1 MPNPLKM
8 CIFDEN
14 FTQMIPVEVR
24 MSKHYKVSALIIY
37 VLAVIAI
44 TAMLPK
50 QRQFKYELQK
60 GKAWQYEDLYAPFDF
75 VVLKTNAEIKEER
88 DNIYKNAKPYF
99 SVISS
104 VYPEQKIRFG
114 QEFDRRFA
122 SAMDIVHGRFPEQQ
136 VNADTIKSKL
146 RQFALLNL
154 EFIYSKG
161 ITNYTEVLEKDNG
174 QGMVVLVENKMSRTV
189 PSAEVFTV
197 HSAQQYVADQVAIK
211 FNNNQVLLTAFDYL
225 NIYDFIK
232 PNIEYDK
239 TLTNKA
245 RQTLEEQLSE
255 SRGMV
260 QAGQLIIAHN
270 ELMNDQNLRILRSLR
285 REYQSTGMT
294 TSPISWTLFGQTL
307 LVAILMALL
316 FVFLTLNY
324 PRVVSHVRHLFF
336 VVGLVV
342 VMIGMMCVSMRQQIG
357 HAYLLPFA
365 ILPLILRTFYDGHL
379 AIIAHM
385 VTVIL
390 CGLLISSGY
399 EFIMLQTVAGMV
411 AIFCLSKIA
420 KRRQLF
426 LAVLMVTGSYIITYT
441 AISLLQEGQFSHIG
455 LRPYMW
461 FIINGLFLFVTYPLI
476 FLFERI
482 FGLVSDITL
491 LELADT
497 NHPLLRELAEKAPGT
512 FQHVMQVANLAED
525 AIRNINGNPLMAR
538 VGALYH
544 DVGKTSAPQFFVENQ
559 VGTNPHNSLSNEES
573 AAIIIG
579 HVKKGE
585 ELAKAYKLPPR
596 IIDFITT
603 HHGTDVVR
611 YFYNNEVNQHG
622 ADNVDASKYTYP
634 GPSPFS
640 KETAVVMLAD
650 SIEAASRTIKDYS
663 QDVISSVVEDVVN
676 DKIEHGQ
683 MNYADITFR
692 DIETIKA
699 IFKQKLQNIYHTRI
713 EYPKAKK

>member
-1 MPNPLKM
+1 
-8 CIFDEN
+8 
-14 FTQMIPVEVR
+14 
-24 MSKHYKVSALIIY
+24 MSQTIADMKTHNISALIIY

-60 GKAWQYEDLYAPFDF
+60 GKAWQYEDLYAPLDF

-88 DNIYKNAKPYF
+88 DNIYKHAKPYF
-99 SVISS
+99 SVTSS
-104 VYPEQKIRFG
+104 VYPEQKIRFE
-114 QEFDRRFA
+114 QEFERRFA
-122 SAMDIVHGRFPEQQ
+122 SAMDIVRNKFPEQQ
-136 VNADTIKSKL
+136 VNTDTVKSEL
-146 RQFALLNL
+146 QRFALSSL
-154 EFIYSKG
+154 EFVYSKG
-161 ITNYTEVLEKDNG
+161 ITNYTDVLEKDNG
-174 QGMVVLVENKMSRTV
+174 QGTVVLVENKMSRTV
-189 PSAEVFTV
+189 PSTEVFTV
-197 HSAQQYVADQVAIK
+197 HSAQQYVADQVTIK
-211 FNNNQVLLTAFDYL
+211 FSNNQILLTAFDNL

-239 TLTNKA
+239 TLTTKA
-245 RQTLEEQLSE
+245 RLALEDQLSE

-285 REYQSTGMT
+285 REFQSTGVT
-294 TSPISWTLFGQTL
+294 SSPISWTLFGQTM

-316 FVFLTLNY
+316 FVFVMLNY
-324 PRVVSHVRHLFF
+324 PRIFSHFRLLFF

-342 VMIGMMCVSMRQQIG
+342 VMIGMMCVSIRFQIG

-379 AIIAHM
+379 AIIAHT

-426 LAVLMVTGSYIITYT
+426 TAVLMVTASYIITYT

-512 FQHVMQVANLAED
+512 FQHVLQVANLAED
-525 AIRNINGNPLMAR
+525 AIRNIGGNPLMAR

-559 VGTNPHNSLSNEES
+559 VGTNPHDALSNEES

-579 HVKKGE
+579 HVKNGE
-585 ELAKAYKLPPR
+585 ELARAYKLPPR

-603 HHGTDVVR
+603 HHGTDMVR

-663 QDVISSVVEDVVN
+663 QDVIGALVEDIVD

-683 MNYADITFR
+683 MNHADLTFR
-692 DIETIKA
+692 DIETIKT

-713 EYPKAKK
+713 EYPKL

>member
-1 MPNPLKM
+1 
-8 CIFDEN
+8 
-14 FTQMIPVEVR
+14 
-24 MSKHYKVSALIIY
+24 MSQNIADMKTHNISALIIY

-88 DNIYKNAKPYF
+88 DNIYKHAKPYF
-99 SVISS
+99 SVTSS
-104 VYPEQKIRFG
+104 VYPEQKIRFE

-122 SAMDIVHGRFPEQQ
+122 SAMDIVRNKFPEQQ
-136 VNADTIKSKL
+136 VNADTVKSEL
-146 RQFALLNL
+146 QRFALSSL
-154 EFIYSKG
+154 EFVYSKG
-161 ITNYTEVLEKDNG
+161 ITNYTDVLEKDNG
-174 QGMVVLVENKMSRTV
+174 QGTVVLVENKMSRTV
-189 PSAEVFTV
+189 PSTEVFTV
-197 HSAQQYVADQVAIK
+197 HSAQQYVADQVTIK
-211 FNNNQVLLTAFDYL
+211 FSNNQILLTAFDNL

-239 TLTNKA
+239 TLTTKA
-245 RQTLEEQLSE
+245 RLALEEQLSE

-285 REYQSTGMT
+285 REFQSTGVT
-294 TSPISWTLFGQTL
+294 SSPISWTLFGQTM

-316 FVFLTLNY
+316 FVFVMLNY
-324 PRVVSHVRHLFF
+324 PRIFSHFRLLFF

-342 VMIGMMCVSMRQQIG
+342 VMIGMMCVSIRFQIG

-426 LAVLMVTGSYIITYT
+426 MAVLMVTTSYIVTYT

-461 FIINGLFLFVTYPLI
+461 FFVNGLLLFVAYPLI
-476 FLFERI
+476 FIFEKV
-482 FGLVSDITL
+482 FGLVSDVTL
-491 LELADT
+491 LELSDT

-525 AIRNINGNPLMAR
+525 AIRNIGGNPLMAR

-559 VGTNPHNSLSNEES
+559 VGTNPHDALSNEES

-579 HVKKGE
+579 HVKNGE
-585 ELAKAYKLPPR
+585 ELARAYKLPPR
-596 IIDFITT
+596 IIDFIAT

-663 QDVISSVVEDVVN
+663 QDVIGALVEDIVD

-683 MNYADITFR
+683 MNHADLTFR
-692 DIETIKA
+692 DIETIKT

-713 EYPKAKK
+713 EYPKL

>member
-1 MPNPLKM
+1 MKNTRN
-8 CIFDEN
+8 IFK
-14 FTQMIPVEVR
+14 
-24 MSKHYKVSALIIY
+24 SKKIGALIIY

-60 GKAWQYEDLYAPFDF
+60 GKAWLYEDLYAPFDF

-99 SVISS
+99 TVISS
-104 VYPEQKIRFG
+104 VYPEQKIRFE
-114 QEFDRRFA
+114 QEFERRFA
-122 SAMDIVHGRFPEQQ
+122 SAMDIVRNKYPEQQ
-136 VNADTIKSKL
+136 VNADTVKSKL
-146 RQFALLNL
+146 RQFALSSL
-154 EFIYSKG
+154 EFVYSKG
-161 ITNYTEVLEKDNG
+161 ITNYTEVLGKENG
-174 QGMVVLVENKMSRTV
+174 QGTVVLVENKISRTV
-189 PSAEVFTV
+189 PSAEIFTV
-197 HSAQQYVADQVAIK
+197 HSAQQYVTEQVAIR
-211 FNNNQVLLTAFDYL
+211 FGSNQTLLTAFDYL
-225 NIYDFIK
+225 NIYDFIR

-239 TLTNKA
+239 TLTTKA

-260 QAGQLIIAHN
+260 QAGTLIIAHN
-270 ELMNDQNLRILRSLR
+270 ELMNDQNLRVLRSLR
-285 REYQSTGMT
+285 REYQSTGVT
-294 TSPISWTLFGQTL
+294 TSPISWTLFGQTM
-307 LVAILMALL
+307 LVVILMALL
-316 FVFLTLNY
+316 FAFVMLNY
-324 PRVVSHVRHLFF
+324 PRIYSHFRHLIF

-342 VMIGMMCVSMRQQIG
+342 VMIGMMCASIRLQVG
-357 HAYLLPFA
+357 HAYLLPFVM
-365 ILPLILRTFYDGHL
+365 LPIILRTFYDGHL

-385 VTVIL
+385 LTVIL
-390 CGLLISSGY
+390 CGLLISSGF

-411 AIFCLSKIA
+411 AIFCLSRIA

-426 LAVLMVTGSYIITYT
+426 TAVLLVTASYIVTYT
-441 AISLLQEGQFSHIG
+441 AISLLQEGQFSTIG

-482 FGLVSDITL
+482 FGLVSDVTL

-512 FQHVMQVANLAED
+512 FQHVLQVANLAED
-525 AIRNINGNPLMAR
+525 AIRNIGGNPLMAR

-559 VGTNPHNSLSNEES
+559 VGTNPHDALSNEES

-579 HVKKGE
+579 HVKNGE
-585 ELAKAYKLPPR
+585 ELARTYKLPPR

-603 HHGTDVVR
+603 HHGTDMVR

-622 ADNVDASKYTYP
+622 ADNVDVSKYTYP

-663 QDVISSVVEDVVN
+663 QDVIGALVEDIVD

-683 MNYADITFR
+683 MNHADLTFR
-692 DIETIKA
+692 DIETIKT

-713 EYPKAKK
+713 EYPKL

>member
-1 MPNPLKM
+1 
-8 CIFDEN
+8 
-14 FTQMIPVEVR
+14 MIPVEVR
-24 MSKHYKVSALIIY
+24 MSKHYKASALIIY
-37 VLAVIAI
+37 VLAVIAV

-88 DNIYKNAKPYF
+88 ENIYKNAKPYF
-99 SVISS
+99 TVISS
-104 VYPEQKIRFG
+104 VYPEQKIRFE
-114 QEFDRRFA
+114 QEFERRFA
-122 SAMDIVHGRFPEQQ
+122 SAMDILHSKFPDQQ
-136 VNADTIKSKL
+136 VNADTIKARL
-146 RQFALLNL
+146 HQFALAEL
-154 EFIYSKG
+154 EFVYSKG
-161 ITNYTEVLEKDNG
+161 ITNYTEVLEKENG
-174 QGMVVLVENKMSRTV
+174 QETVVLVENKMSRTV
-189 PSAEVFTV
+189 PAAEVFTV
-197 HSAQQYVADQVAIK
+197 HSVQQYVTEQVAIR
-211 FNNNQVLLTAFDYL
+211 FGSNQILLTAFDYL
-225 NIYDFIK
+225 NIYDFIR

-239 TLTNKA
+239 TLTTKA
-245 RQTLEEQLSE
+245 RQALEEQLSE

-260 QAGQLIIAHN
+260 QAGTLIIAHN
-270 ELMNDQNLRILRSLR
+270 ELMNDQNLRVLRSLR
-285 REYQSTGMT
+285 REFQSTGVT
-294 TSPISWTLFGQTL
+294 TSPISWTLFAQTM
-307 LVAILMALL
+307 LVAILLAVL
-316 FVFLTLNY
+316 FIFLMLNY
-324 PRVVSHVRHLFF
+324 PRIYSHFRHLIF

-342 VMIGMMCVSMRQQIG
+342 VMIGMMCVSIRLQVG

-365 ILPLILRTFYDGHL
+365 MLPLILRTFYDGHL

-385 VTVIL
+385 LTVIL
-390 CGLLISSGY
+390 CGLFISSSF
-399 EFIMLQTVAGMV
+399 EFIMLQTIAGMV
-411 AIFCLSKIA
+411 AIFCLSRIA

-426 LAVLMVTGSYIITYT
+426 MAVVLVTASYIITYT
-441 AISLLQEGQFSHIG
+441 AISLLQEGQFSNIG

-482 FGLVSDITL
+482 FGFVSDVTL

-525 AIRNINGNPLMAR
+525 AIRNIGGNPLMAR

-544 DVGKTSAPQFFVENQ
+544 DVGKVNAPQFFIENQ
-559 VGTNPHNSLSNEES
+559 VGTNPHSALTNEES

-579 HVKKGE
+579 HVKNGE
-585 ELAKAYKLPPR
+585 TLAKSYKLPPR

-611 YFYNNEVNQHG
+611 YFYNNDVNANG
-622 ADNVDASKYTYP
+622 ADNVDVAKYTYP

-650 SIEAASRTIKDYS
+650 SVEAASRSLKDYS
-663 QDVISSVVEDVVN
+663 PAVVGQLVDEVVG

-683 MNYADITFR
+683 LNHADLTFR

-699 IFKQKLQNIYHTRI
+699 FFKQKLQNIYHTRI
-713 EYPKAKK
+713 EYPKAK

>member
-1 MPNPLKM
+1 
-8 CIFDEN
+8 
-14 FTQMIPVEVR
+14 
-24 MSKHYKVSALIIY
+24 MSQTIADMKTHNISALIIY

-88 DNIYKNAKPYF
+88 DNIYKHAKPYF
-99 SVISS
+99 SVTSS
-104 VYPEQKIRFG
+104 VYPEQKIRFE
-114 QEFDRRFA
+114 QEFERRFA
-122 SAMDIVHGRFPEQQ
+122 SAMDIVRNKFPEQQ
-136 VNADTIKSKL
+136 VNTDTVKSEL
-146 RQFALLNL
+146 QRFALSSL
-154 EFIYSKG
+154 EFVYSKG
-161 ITNYTEVLEKDNG
+161 ITNYTDVLEKDNG
-174 QGMVVLVENKMSRTV
+174 QGTVVLVENKMSRTV
-189 PSAEVFTV
+189 PSTEVFTV
-197 HSAQQYVADQVAIK
+197 HSAQQYVADQVTIK
-211 FNNNQVLLTAFDYL
+211 FSNNQILLTAFDNL

-239 TLTNKA
+239 TLTTKA
-245 RQTLEEQLSE
+245 RLALEDQLSE

-285 REYQSTGMT
+285 REFQSTGVT
-294 TSPISWTLFGQTL
+294 SSPISWTLFGQTM

-316 FVFLTLNY
+316 FVFVMLNY
-324 PRVVSHVRHLFF
+324 PRIFSHFRLLFF

-342 VMIGMMCVSMRQQIG
+342 VMIGMMCVSIRFQIG

-426 LAVLMVTGSYIITYT
+426 MAVLMVTTSYIATYT

-461 FIINGLFLFVTYPLI
+461 FFVNGLLLFVAYPLI
-476 FLFERI
+476 FIFEKV
-482 FGLVSDITL
+482 FGLVSDVTL
-491 LELADT
+491 LELSDT

-525 AIRNINGNPLMAR
+525 AIRNIGGNPLMAR

-559 VGTNPHNSLSNEES
+559 VGTNPHDALSNEES

-579 HVKKGE
+579 HVKNGE
-585 ELAKAYKLPPR
+585 ELARAYKLPPR
-596 IIDFITT
+596 IIDFIAT

-663 QDVISSVVEDVVN
+663 QDVIGALVEDIVN

-683 MNYADITFR
+683 MNHADLTFR
-692 DIETIKA
+692 DIETIKT

-713 EYPKAKK
+713 EYPKL

>member
-1 MPNPLKM
+1 MKIQSINRNK
-8 CIFDEN
+8 IG
-14 FTQMIPVEVR
+14 
-24 MSKHYKVSALIIY
+24 ALIIFI
-37 VLAVIAI
+37 LAVIAI
-44 TAMLPK
+44 TSMLPK

-60 GKAWQYEDLYAPFDF
+60 GKAWLYEDLYAPFDF

-88 DNIYKNAKPYF
+88 ENIYKNAKPYF

-104 VYPEQKIRFG
+104 VYPEQRIKFQ
-114 QEFDRRFA
+114 QEFERRF
-122 SAMDIVHGRFPEQQ
+122 STAMDIVRNKYPEQQ
-136 VNADTIKSKL
+136 VNADTVKSKL
-146 RQFALLNL
+146 RQFALSSL

-161 ITNYTEVLEKDNG
+161 ITIYTEVLEKENG
-174 QGMVVLVENKMSRTV
+174 QGTVVLVENKMSRTV
-189 PSAEVFTV
+189 PSTEVFTV
-197 HSAQQYVADQVAIK
+197 HSAQQYVADQVAIR
-211 FNNNQVLLTAFDYL
+211 FSSNQILLTAFDYL

-239 TLTNKA
+239 TLTTKA
-245 RQTLEEQLSE
+245 RLALEDQLSE

-285 REYQSTGMT
+285 REFQSTGVT
-294 TSPISWTLFGQTL
+294 SSPISWTLFGQTM

-316 FVFLTLNY
+316 FVFVMLNY
-324 PRVVSHVRHLFF
+324 PRIFSHFRLLFF

-342 VMIGMMCVSMRQQIG
+342 VMIGMMCVSIRFQIG

-379 AIIAHM
+379 AIIAHT

-426 LAVLMVTGSYIITYT
+426 TAVLMVTASYIITYT

-512 FQHVMQVANLAED
+512 FQHVLQVANLAED
-525 AIRNINGNPLMAR
+525 AIRNIGGNPLMAR

-559 VGTNPHNSLSNEES
+559 VGTNPHDALSNEES

-579 HVKKGE
+579 HVKNGE
-585 ELAKAYKLPPR
+585 ELARAYKLPPR

-603 HHGTDVVR
+603 HHGTDMVR

-663 QDVISSVVEDVVN
+663 QDVIGALVEDIVD

-683 MNYADITFR
+683 MNHADLTFR
-692 DIETIKA
+692 DIETIKT

-713 EYPKAKK
+713 EYPKL

>member
-1 MPNPLKM
+1 
-8 CIFDEN
+8 
-14 FTQMIPVEVR
+14 
-24 MSKHYKVSALIIY
+24 MSQTIADMKTHNISALIIY

-88 DNIYKNAKPYF
+88 DNIYKHAKPYF
-99 SVISS
+99 SVTSS
-104 VYPEQKIRFG
+104 VYPEQKIRFE
-114 QEFDRRFA
+114 QECERRFA
-122 SAMDIVHGRFPEQQ
+122 SAMDIVRNKFPEQQ
-136 VNADTIKSKL
+136 VNTDTVKSEL
-146 RQFALLNL
+146 QRFALSSL
-154 EFIYSKG
+154 EFVYSKG
-161 ITNYTEVLEKDNG
+161 ITNYTDVLEKDNG
-174 QGMVVLVENKMSRTV
+174 QGTVVLVENKMSRTV
-189 PSAEVFTV
+189 PSTEVFTV
-197 HSAQQYVADQVAIK
+197 HSAQQYVADQVTIK
-211 FNNNQVLLTAFDYL
+211 FSNNQILLTAFDNL

-239 TLTNKA
+239 TLTTKA
-245 RQTLEEQLSE
+245 RLALEDQLSE

-285 REYQSTGMT
+285 REFQSTGVT
-294 TSPISWTLFGQTL
+294 SSPISWTLFGQTM

-316 FVFLTLNY
+316 FVFVMLNY
-324 PRVVSHVRHLFF
+324 PRIFSHFRLLFF

-342 VMIGMMCVSMRQQIG
+342 VMIGMMCVSIRFQIG

-426 LAVLMVTGSYIITYT
+426 MAVLMVTTSYIATYT

-461 FIINGLFLFVTYPLI
+461 FFVNGLLLFVAYPLI
-476 FLFERI
+476 FIFEKV
-482 FGLVSDITL
+482 FGLVSDVTL
-491 LELADT
+491 LELSDT

-525 AIRNINGNPLMAR
+525 AIRNIGGNPLMAR

-559 VGTNPHNSLSNEES
+559 VGTNPHDALSNEES

-579 HVKKGE
+579 HVKNGE
-585 ELAKAYKLPPR
+585 ELARAYKLPPR
-596 IIDFITT
+596 IIDFIAT

-663 QDVISSVVEDVVN
+663 QDVIGALVEDIVN

-683 MNYADITFR
+683 MNHADLTFR
-692 DIETIKA
+692 DIETIKT

-713 EYPKAKK
+713 EYPKL

>member
-1 MPNPLKM
+1 
-8 CIFDEN
+8 
-14 FTQMIPVEVR
+14 
-24 MSKHYKVSALIIY
+24 MSQTIADMKTHNISALIIY

-88 DNIYKNAKPYF
+88 DNIYKHAKPYF
-99 SVISS
+99 SVTSS
-104 VYPEQKIRFG
+104 VYPEQKIRFE
-114 QEFDRRFA
+114 QEFERRFA
-122 SAMDIVHGRFPEQQ
+122 SAMDILHSKFPDQQ
-136 VNADTIKSKL
+136 VNADTIKARLHK
-146 RQFALLNL
+146 FALAEL
-154 EFIYSKG
+154 EFVYSKG

-174 QGMVVLVENKMSRTV
+174 QGTVVLVENKMSRTV
-189 PSAEVFTV
+189 PSTEVFTV
-197 HSAQQYVADQVAIK
+197 HSAQQYVADQVTIK
-211 FNNNQVLLTAFDYL
+211 FSNNQILLTAFDNL

-239 TLTNKA
+239 TLTTKA
-245 RQTLEEQLSE
+245 RLALEEQLSE

-285 REYQSTGMT
+285 REFQSTGVT
-294 TSPISWTLFGQTL
+294 SSPISWTLFGQTM

-316 FVFLTLNY
+316 FVFVMLNY
-324 PRVVSHVRHLFF
+324 PRIFSHFRLLFF

-342 VMIGMMCVSMRQQIG
+342 VMIGMMCVSIRFQIG

-426 LAVLMVTGSYIITYT
+426 MAVLMVTTSYIVTYT

-461 FIINGLFLFVTYPLI
+461 FFVNGLLLFVAYPLI
-476 FLFERI
+476 FIFEKV
-482 FGLVSDITL
+482 FGLVSDVTL
-491 LELADT
+491 LELSDT

-525 AIRNINGNPLMAR
+525 AIRNIGGNPLMAR

-559 VGTNPHNSLSNEES
+559 VGTNPHDALSNEES

-579 HVKKGE
+579 HVKNGE
-585 ELAKAYKLPPR
+585 ELARTYKLPPR
-596 IIDFITT
+596 IIDFIAT

-663 QDVISSVVEDVVN
+663 QDVIGALVEDIVN

-683 MNYADITFR
+683 MNHADLTFR
-692 DIETIKA
+692 DIETIKT

-713 EYPKAKK
+713 EYPKL

>member
-1 MPNPLKM
+1 MRSAHIERLRIYYASNSCWNGCHLL
-8 CIFDEN
+8 
-14 FTQMIPVEVR
+14 PVENCQT
-24 MSKHYKVSALIIY
+24 SAVVFGCIDGNWFVYNNIHSHIAFAGRTVQPYWLETIY
-37 VLAVIAI
+37 VVYYQWL
-44 TAMLPK
+44 
-50 QRQFKYELQK
+50 
-60 GKAWQYEDLYAPFDF
+60 
-75 VVLKTNAEIKEER
+75 VLI
-88 DNIYKNAKPYF
+88 
-99 SVISS
+99 
-104 VYPEQKIRFG
+104 
-114 QEFDRRFA
+114 
-122 SAMDIVHGRFPEQQ
+122 
-136 VNADTIKSKL
+136 
-146 RQFALLNL
+146 
-154 EFIYSKG
+154 
-161 ITNYTEVLEKDNG
+161 
-174 QGMVVLVENKMSRTV
+174 
-189 PSAEVFTV
+189 
-197 HSAQQYVADQVAIK
+197 
-211 FNNNQVLLTAFDYL
+211 
-225 NIYDFIK
+225 
-232 PNIEYDK
+232 
-239 TLTNKA
+239 
-245 RQTLEEQLSE
+245 
-255 SRGMV
+255 
-260 QAGQLIIAHN
+260 
-270 ELMNDQNLRILRSLR
+270 
-285 REYQSTGMT
+285 
-294 TSPISWTLFGQTL
+294 
-307 LVAILMALL
+307 
-316 FVFLTLNY
+316 
-324 PRVVSHVRHLFF
+324 
-336 VVGLVV
+336 
-342 VMIGMMCVSMRQQIG
+342 C
-357 HAYLLPFA
+357 
-365 ILPLILRTFYDGHL
+365 
-379 AIIAHM
+379 
-385 VTVIL
+385 
-390 CGLLISSGY
+390 
-399 EFIMLQTVAGMV
+399 
-411 AIFCLSKIA
+411 
-420 KRRQLF
+420 
-426 LAVLMVTGSYIITYT
+426 YI
-441 AISLLQEGQFSHIG
+441 
-455 LRPYMW
+455 
-461 FIINGLFLFVTYPLI
+461 
-476 FLFERI
+476 FERI

-713 EYPKAKK
+713 EYPKI

>member
-1 MPNPLKM
+1 
-8 CIFDEN
+8 
-14 FTQMIPVEVR
+14 
-24 MSKHYKVSALIIY
+24 MSQTIADMKTHNISALIIY

-88 DNIYKNAKPYF
+88 DNIYKHAKPYF
-99 SVISS
+99 SVTSS
-104 VYPEQKIRFG
+104 VYPEQKIRFE
-114 QEFDRRFA
+114 QEFERRFA
-122 SAMDIVHGRFPEQQ
+122 SAMDIVRNKFPEQQ
-136 VNADTIKSKL
+136 VNTDTVKSEL
-146 RQFALLNL
+146 QRFALSSL
-154 EFIYSKG
+154 EFVYSKG
-161 ITNYTEVLEKDNG
+161 ITNYTDVLEKDNG
-174 QGMVVLVENKMSRTV
+174 QGTVVLVENKMSRTV
-189 PSAEVFTV
+189 PSTEVFTV
-197 HSAQQYVADQVAIK
+197 YSAQQYVADQVTIK
-211 FNNNQVLLTAFDYL
+211 FSNNQILLTAFDNL

-239 TLTNKA
+239 TLTTKA
-245 RQTLEEQLSE
+245 RLALEEQLSE

-285 REYQSTGMT
+285 REFQSTGVT
-294 TSPISWTLFGQTL
+294 SSPISWTLFGQTM

-316 FVFLTLNY
+316 FVFVMLNY
-324 PRVVSHVRHLFF
+324 PRIFSHFRLLFF

-342 VMIGMMCVSMRQQIG
+342 VMIGMMCVSIRFQIG

-379 AIIAHM
+379 AIIAHT

-426 LAVLMVTGSYIITYT
+426 TAVLMVTASYIITYT

-512 FQHVMQVANLAED
+512 FQHVLQVANLAED
-525 AIRNINGNPLMAR
+525 AIRNIGGNPLMAR

-559 VGTNPHNSLSNEES
+559 VGTNPHDALSNEES

-579 HVKKGE
+579 HVKNGE
-585 ELAKAYKLPPR
+585 ELARAYKLPPR

-603 HHGTDVVR
+603 HHGTDMVR

-663 QDVISSVVEDVVN
+663 QDVIGALVEDIVD

-683 MNYADITFR
+683 MNHADLTFR
-692 DIETIKA
+692 DIETIKT

-713 EYPKAKK
+713 EYPKL

>member
-1 MPNPLKM
+1 M

-232 PNIEYDK
+232 PN
-239 TLTNKA
+239 
-245 RQTLEEQLSE
+245 
-255 SRGMV
+255 
-260 QAGQLIIAHN
+260 
-270 ELMNDQNLRILRSLR
+270 
-285 REYQSTGMT
+285 
-294 TSPISWTLFGQTL
+294 
-307 LVAILMALL
+307 
-316 FVFLTLNY
+316 
-324 PRVVSHVRHLFF
+324 
-336 VVGLVV
+336 
-342 VMIGMMCVSMRQQIG
+342 
-357 HAYLLPFA
+357 
-365 ILPLILRTFYDGHL
+365 
-379 AIIAHM
+379 
-385 VTVIL
+385 
-390 CGLLISSGY
+390 
-399 EFIMLQTVAGMV
+399 
-411 AIFCLSKIA
+411 
-420 KRRQLF
+420 
-426 LAVLMVTGSYIITYT
+426 
-441 AISLLQEGQFSHIG
+441 
-455 LRPYMW
+455 
-461 FIINGLFLFVTYPLI
+461 
-476 FLFERI
+476 
-482 FGLVSDITL
+482 
-491 LELADT
+491 
-497 NHPLLRELAEKAPGT
+497 
-512 FQHVMQVANLAED
+512 
-525 AIRNINGNPLMAR
+525 
-538 VGALYH
+538 
-544 DVGKTSAPQFFVENQ
+544 
-559 VGTNPHNSLSNEES
+559 
-573 AAIIIG
+573 
-579 HVKKGE
+579 
-585 ELAKAYKLPPR
+585 
-596 IIDFITT
+596 
-603 HHGTDVVR
+603 
-611 YFYNNEVNQHG
+611 
-622 ADNVDASKYTYP
+622 
-634 GPSPFS
+634 
-640 KETAVVMLAD
+640 
-650 SIEAASRTIKDYS
+650 
-663 QDVISSVVEDVVN
+663 
-676 DKIEHGQ
+676 
-683 MNYADITFR
+683 
-692 DIETIKA
+692 
-699 IFKQKLQNIYHTRI
+699 
-713 EYPKAKK
+713 

>member
-1 MPNPLKM
+1 MPEEVKSVFTRNKIGAVA
-8 CIFDEN
+8 IF
-14 FTQMIPVEVR
+14 
-24 MSKHYKVSALIIY
+24 

-88 DNIYKNAKPYF
+88 ENIYKSAKPYF
-99 SVISS
+99 TVISS

-114 QEFDRRFA
+114 QDFDRRFA
-122 SAMDIVHGRFPEQQ
+122 SAMDMVRNRYPDSQID
-136 VNADTIKSKL
+136 ADTIKA
-146 RQFALLNL
+146 RIHQFALTEL
-154 EFIYSKG
+154 EFVYSKG
-161 ITNYTEVLEKDNG
+161 ITNYTEVLEKENG

-189 PSAEVFTV
+189 PSTEVFTV
-197 HSAQQYVADQVAIK
+197 HSAQQYVAEQVSMK
-211 FNNNQVLLTAFDYL
+211 FSSNPVLLTAIDYL

-239 TLTNKA
+239 TLTTKA

-260 QAGQLIIAHN
+260 QAGTLIIAHN
-270 ELMNDQNLRILRSLR
+270 ELMNDQNLRVLRSLR
-285 REYQSTGMT
+285 REYQSTGI
-294 TSPISWTLFGQTL
+294 SASLISWTLFGQTL
-307 LVAILMALL
+307 LVAILMAVL
-316 FVFLTLNY
+316 FAFLMLNY
-324 PRVVSHVRHLFF
+324 PRIYSHFRHLIF

-342 VMIGMMCVSMRQQIG
+342 VMIGMMCVSIRLQVG

-379 AIIAHM
+379 AIIAHTL
-385 VTVIL
+385 TVIL
-390 CGLLISSGY
+390 CGLLISSGF

-411 AIFCLSKIA
+411 AIFCLSRIA

-426 LAVLMVTGSYIITYT
+426 SAVLLVTASYIITYT
-441 AISLLQEGQFSHIG
+441 AISLLQEGQFSNIG

-482 FGLVSDITL
+482 FGFVSDVTL

-525 AIRNINGNPLMAR
+525 AIRNIGGNPLMAR

-544 DVGKTSAPQFFVENQ
+544 DVGKVSTPQFFIENQ
-559 VGTNPHNSLSNEES
+559 VGANPHNALSNEES

-579 HVKKGE
+579 HVKNGE
-585 ELAKAYKLPPR
+585 TLAKSYKLPPR

-611 YFYNNEVNQHG
+611 YFYNNEVNTNG
-622 ADNVDASKYTYP
+622 VDNVDVAKYTYP

-650 SIEAASRTIKDYS
+650 SVEAASRTLKDYS
-663 QDVISSVVEDVVN
+663 PEVVGPLVDEVVG

-683 MNYADITFR
+683 MNHADLTFS

-713 EYPKAKK
+713 EYPKAK

>member
-1 MPNPLKM
+1 MKTHN
-8 CIFDEN
+8 I
-14 FTQMIPVEVR
+14 
-24 MSKHYKVSALIIY
+24 SALIIY

-88 DNIYKNAKPYF
+88 DNIYKHARPYF
-99 SVISS
+99 SVTSS
-104 VYPEQKIRFG
+104 VYPEQKIRFE

-122 SAMDIVHGRFPEQQ
+122 SAMDIVRNKFPEQQ
-136 VNADTIKSKL
+136 VNADTVKSEL
-146 RQFALLNL
+146 QRFALSSL
-154 EFIYSKG
+154 EFVYSKG
-161 ITNYTEVLEKDNG
+161 ITNYTDVLEKDNG
-174 QGMVVLVENKMSRTV
+174 QGTVVLVENKMSRTV
-189 PSAEVFTV
+189 PSTEVFTV
-197 HSAQQYVADQVAIK
+197 HSAQQYVADQVTIK
-211 FNNNQVLLTAFDYL
+211 FSNNQILLTAFDNL

-239 TLTNKA
+239 TLTTKA
-245 RQTLEEQLSE
+245 RLALEEQLSE

-285 REYQSTGMT
+285 REFQSTGVT
-294 TSPISWTLFGQTL
+294 SSPISWTLFGQTM

-316 FVFLTLNY
+316 FVFVMLNY
-324 PRVVSHVRHLFF
+324 PRIFSHFRLLFF

-342 VMIGMMCVSMRQQIG
+342 VMIGMMCVSIRFQIG

-426 LAVLMVTGSYIITYT
+426 MAVLMVTTSYIATYT

-461 FIINGLFLFVTYPLI
+461 FFVNGLLLFVAYPLI
-476 FLFERI
+476 FIFEKV
-482 FGLVSDITL
+482 FGLVSDVTL
-491 LELADT
+491 LELSDT

-525 AIRNINGNPLMAR
+525 AIRNIGGNPLMAR

-559 VGTNPHNSLSNEES
+559 VGTNPHDALSNEES

-579 HVKKGE
+579 HVKNGE
-585 ELAKAYKLPPR
+585 ELARAYKLPPR
-596 IIDFITT
+596 IIDFIAT

-663 QDVISSVVEDVVN
+663 QDVIGALVEDIVD

-683 MNYADITFR
+683 MNHADLTFR
-692 DIETIKA
+692 DIETIKT

-713 EYPKAKK
+713 EYPKL

>member
-1 MPNPLKM
+1 MKIQSINRNK
-8 CIFDEN
+8 IG
-14 FTQMIPVEVR
+14 
-24 MSKHYKVSALIIY
+24 ALIIFI
-37 VLAVIAI
+37 LAVIAI
-44 TAMLPK
+44 TSMLPK

-60 GKAWQYEDLYAPFDF
+60 GKAWLYEDLYAPFDF

-88 DNIYKNAKPYF
+88 ENIYKNAKPYF

-104 VYPEQKIRFG
+104 VYPEQRIKFQ
-114 QEFDRRFA
+114 QEFERRF
-122 SAMDIVHGRFPEQQ
+122 STAMDIVRNKYPEQQ
-136 VNADTIKSKL
+136 VNADTVKSKL
-146 RQFALLNL
+146 RQFALSSL

-161 ITNYTEVLEKDNG
+161 ITIYTEVLEKENG
-174 QGMVVLVENKMSRTV
+174 QGTVVLVENKMSRTV
-189 PSAEVFTV
+189 PSTEVFTV
-197 HSAQQYVADQVAIK
+197 HSAQQYVADQVAIR
-211 FNNNQVLLTAFDYL
+211 FSSNQILLTAFDYL

-239 TLTNKA
+239 TLTTKA
-245 RQTLEEQLSE
+245 RLELEEQLSE

-270 ELMNDQNLRILRSLR
+270 ELMNDQNLRVLRSLR
-285 REYQSTGMT
+285 REYQSTGVT
-294 TSPISWTLFGQTL
+294 TSPISWTLFGQTM
-307 LVAILMALL
+307 LVVILMALL
-316 FVFLTLNY
+316 FAFVMLNY
-324 PRVVSHVRHLFF
+324 PRIFSHFRHLIF

-342 VMIGMMCVSMRQQIG
+342 VMIGMMCVSIRFQIG

-379 AIIAHM
+379 AIIAHT

-426 LAVLMVTGSYIITYT
+426 TAVLMVTASYIITYT

-512 FQHVMQVANLAED
+512 FQHVLQVANLAED
-525 AIRNINGNPLMAR
+525 AIRNIGGNPLMAR

-559 VGTNPHNSLSNEES
+559 VGTNPHDALSNEES

-579 HVKKGE
+579 HVKNGE
-585 ELAKAYKLPPR
+585 ELARAYKLPPR
-596 IIDFITT
+596 IIDFIAT

-663 QDVISSVVEDVVN
+663 QDVIGALVEDIVD

-683 MNYADITFR
+683 MNHADLTFR
-692 DIETIKA
+692 DIETIKT

-713 EYPKAKK
+713 EYPKL

>member
-1 MPNPLKM
+1 
-8 CIFDEN
+8 
-14 FTQMIPVEVR
+14 
-24 MSKHYKVSALIIY
+24 MSQNIADMKTHNISALIIY

-88 DNIYKNAKPYF
+88 DNIYKHAKPYF
-99 SVISS
+99 SVTSS
-104 VYPEQKIRFG
+104 VYPEQKIRFE

-122 SAMDIVHGRFPEQQ
+122 SAMDIVRNKFPEQQ
-136 VNADTIKSKL
+136 VNADTVKSEL
-146 RQFALLNL
+146 QRFALSSL
-154 EFIYSKG
+154 EFVYSKG
-161 ITNYTEVLEKDNG
+161 ITNYTDVLEKDNG
-174 QGMVVLVENKMSRTV
+174 QGTVVLVENKMSRTV
-189 PSAEVFTV
+189 PSTEVFTV
-197 HSAQQYVADQVAIK
+197 HSAQQYVADQVTIK
-211 FNNNQVLLTAFDYL
+211 FSNNQILLTAFDNL

-239 TLTNKA
+239 TLTTKA
-245 RQTLEEQLSE
+245 RLALEEQLSE

-285 REYQSTGMT
+285 REFQSTGVT
-294 TSPISWTLFGQTL
+294 SSPISWTLFGQTM

-316 FVFLTLNY
+316 FVFVMLNY
-324 PRVVSHVRHLFF
+324 PRIFSHFRLLFF

-342 VMIGMMCVSMRQQIG
+342 VMIGMMCVSIRFQIG

-426 LAVLMVTGSYIITYT
+426 MAVLMVTTSYIATYT

-461 FIINGLFLFVTYPLI
+461 FFVNGLLLFVAYPLI
-476 FLFERI
+476 FIFEKV
-482 FGLVSDITL
+482 FGLVSDVTL
-491 LELADT
+491 LELSDT

-525 AIRNINGNPLMAR
+525 AIRNIGGNPLMAR

-559 VGTNPHNSLSNEES
+559 VGTNPHDALSNEES

-579 HVKKGE
+579 HVKNGE
-585 ELAKAYKLPPR
+585 ELARAYKLPPR
-596 IIDFITT
+596 IIDFIAT

-663 QDVISSVVEDVVN
+663 QDVIGALVEDIVD

-683 MNYADITFR
+683 MNHADLTFR
-692 DIETIKA
+692 DIETIKT

-713 EYPKAKK
+713 EYPKL

>member
-1 MPNPLKM
+1 MPNLLKM

-14 FTQMIPVEVR
+14 FTLMIPVEVR
-24 MSKHYKVSALIIY
+24 MSKHYKASALIIY

-75 VVLKTNAEIKEER
+75 VVLKTNAEIREER

-99 SVISS
+99 SVIPS
-104 VYPEQKIRFG
+104 VYPEQKIKFE

-122 SAMDIVHGRFPEQQ
+122 SAMDIVHSRFPEQQ
-136 VNADTIKSKL
+136 VNADTMKSKL
-146 RQFALLNL
+146 RQFALSNL

-161 ITNYTEVLEKDNG
+161 ITNYTEMLEKDNG
-174 QGMVVLVENKMSRTV
+174 QGSVVLVENKMSRTV
-189 PSAEVFTV
+189 PSSEVFTV
-197 HSAQQYVADQVAIK
+197 HSAQQYVAEQVAIK
-211 FNNNQVLLTAFDYL
+211 FSNNQILLTAFDYM
-225 NIYDFIK
+225 NIYDFIR

-239 TLTNKA
+239 TLTTKA

-260 QAGQLIIAHN
+260 PAGQLIIAHN

-294 TSPISWTLFGQTL
+294 TSPVSWTLFGQTM

-316 FVFLTLNY
+316 FVFFMLNY

-336 VVGLVV
+336 VVGLVI
-342 VMIGMMCVSMRQQIG
+342 VMIGMMCVSIRFQVG

-379 AIIAHM
+379 AIITHTLTM
-385 VTVIL
+385 IL
-390 CGLLISSGY
+390 CGLLISSSY

-411 AIFCLSKIA
+411 GIFCLSKIA

-426 LAVLMVTGSYIITYT
+426 LAVLMVTASYIITYT

-455 LRPYMW
+455 LKPYMW

-482 FGLVSDITL
+482 FGVVSDVTL

-525 AIRNINGNPLMAR
+525 AIRNIGGNPLLAR

-544 DVGKTSAPQFFVENQ
+544 DIGKTAMPQFFIENQ
-559 VGTNPHNSLSNEES
+559 VGASPHNTLNNEAS
-573 AAIIIG
+573 ADIIIG
-579 HVKKGE
+579 HVKNGE
-585 ELAKAYKLPPR
+585 ALAKSYKLPPR

-611 YFYNNEVNQHG
+611 YFYNNEVNLRG
-622 ADNVDASKYTYP
+622 ADNVDAAKYTYP

-650 SIEAASRTIKDYS
+650 SIEAASRALKDYS
-663 QDVISSVVEDVVN
+663 QDVISSLVEEVVD

-683 MNYADITFR
+683 MNDADITFR

-713 EYPKAKK
+713 EYPKAN

>member
-1 MPNPLKM
+1 M
-8 CIFDEN
+8 CIFDKI
-14 FTQMIPVEVR
+14 FTLMIPVEVR

-50 QRQFKYELQK
+50 QRLFKYELQK
-60 GKAWQYEDLYAPFDF
+60 GKVWQYEDLYAPFDF

-88 DNIYKNAKPYF
+88 DNIYKNTKPYF
-99 SVISS
+99 TVISS
-104 VYPEQKIRFG
+104 VYPEQKIRFE
-114 QEFDRRFA
+114 QEFDRRFT
-122 SAMDIVHGRFPEQQ
+122 SAMDIVHSIFPEQQ
-136 VNADTIKSKL
+136 VNADTIKLKL

-174 QGMVVLVENKMSRTV
+174 QGSVVLVENKMSWTV
-189 PSAEVFTV
+189 PSSEVFTV
-197 HSAQQYVADQVAIK
+197 YSAQQYVAGQVAIR
-211 FNNNQVLLTAFDYL
+211 FSNNQILLSVFDYM

-239 TLTNKA
+239 TLTTKA

-260 QAGQLIIAHN
+260 PAGQLIIAHN

-294 TSPISWTLFGQTL
+294 TSPVSWTLFGQTL

-316 FVFLTLNY
+316 FVFFMLNY

-342 VMIGMMCVSMRQQIG
+342 VMIGMMCMSIRLQVG
-357 HAYLLPFA
+357 HAYLLPFV

-379 AIIAHM
+379 AIITHM

-390 CGLLISSGY
+390 CGLLISSSY
-399 EFIMLQTVAGMV
+399 EFIMLQTAAGMV
-411 AIFCLSKIA
+411 GIFCLSKIA

-426 LAVLMVTGSYIITYT
+426 LAVLMVTVSYIITYT

-455 LRPYMW
+455 LKPYMW

-482 FGLVSDITL
+482 FGVVSDVTL

-525 AIRNINGNPLMAR
+525 AIRNIGGNPLMAR

-544 DVGKTSAPQFFVENQ
+544 DVGKTGAPQFFVENQ
-559 VGTNPHNSLSNEES
+559 LGANPHDALSNEES
-573 AAIIIG
+573 AAIIID

-585 ELAKAYKLPPR
+585 ELARTYKLPPR

-611 YFYNNEVNQHG
+611 YFYNNEVNLRG
-622 ADNVDASKYTYP
+622 ADNVDAGKYTYP

-650 SIEAASRTIKDYS
+650 SIEAASRTLKDYS
-663 QDVISSVVEDVVN
+663 QDVISSMVEEVVD

-692 DIETIKA
+692 DIETIKD
-699 IFKQKLQNIYHTRI
+699 IFKKKLQNIYHTRI
-713 EYPKAKK
+713 EYPKEKS

>member
-1 MPNPLKM
+1 M
-8 CIFDEN
+8 CIFDKI
-14 FTQMIPVEVR
+14 FTLMIPVEVR

-50 QRQFKYELQK
+50 QRLFKYELQK
-60 GKAWQYEDLYAPFDF
+60 GKVWQYEDLYAPFDF

-88 DNIYKNAKPYF
+88 DNIYKNTKPYF
-99 SVISS
+99 TVISS
-104 VYPEQKIRFG
+104 VYPEQKIRFE
-114 QEFDRRFA
+114 QEFDRRFT
-122 SAMDIVHGRFPEQQ
+122 SAMDIVHSIFPEQQ
-136 VNADTIKSKL
+136 VNADTIKLKL

-174 QGMVVLVENKMSRTV
+174 QGSVVLVENKMSWTV
-189 PSAEVFTV
+189 PSSEVFTV
-197 HSAQQYVADQVAIK
+197 HSAQQYVAGQVAIR
-211 FNNNQVLLTAFDYL
+211 FSNNQILLSVFDYM

-239 TLTNKA
+239 TLTTKA

-260 QAGQLIIAHN
+260 PAGQLIIAHN

-294 TSPISWTLFGQTL
+294 TSPVSWTLFGQTL

-316 FVFLTLNY
+316 FVFFMLNY

-342 VMIGMMCVSMRQQIG
+342 VMIGMMCMSIRLQVG
-357 HAYLLPFA
+357 HAYLLPFV

-379 AIIAHM
+379 AIITHM

-390 CGLLISSGY
+390 CGLLISSSY
-399 EFIMLQTVAGMV
+399 EFIMLQTAAGMV
-411 AIFCLSKIA
+411 GIFCLSKIA

-426 LAVLMVTGSYIITYT
+426 LAVLMVTVSYIITYT

-455 LRPYMW
+455 LKPYMW

-482 FGLVSDITL
+482 FGVVSDVTL

-525 AIRNINGNPLMAR
+525 AIRNIGGNPLMAR

-544 DVGKTSAPQFFVENQ
+544 DVGKTGAPQFFVENQ
-559 VGTNPHNSLSNEES
+559 LGANPHDALSNEES
-573 AAIIIG
+573 AAIIID

-585 ELAKAYKLPPR
+585 ELARTYKLPPR

-611 YFYNNEVNQHG
+611 YFYNNEVNLRG
-622 ADNVDASKYTYP
+622 ADNVDAGKYTYP

-650 SIEAASRTIKDYS
+650 SIEAASRTLKDYS
-663 QDVISSVVEDVVN
+663 QDVISSMVEEVVD

-692 DIETIKA
+692 DIETIKD
-699 IFKQKLQNIYHTRI
+699 IFKKKLQNIYHTRI
-713 EYPKAKK
+713 EYPKEKS

>member
-1 MPNPLKM
+1 MVYLWYELSKS
-8 CIFDEN
+8 
-14 FTQMIPVEVR
+14 T
-24 MSKHYKVSALIIY
+24 MSKFLKTKNIGALTIY

-75 VVLKTNAEIKEER
+75 VVLKTNAELKDER
-88 DNIYKNAKPYF
+88 DNIFKNANPYF
-99 SVISS
+99 TVISS
-104 VYPEQKIRFG
+104 VYPEQKIRFE
-114 QEFDRRFA
+114 QDFDRRLA
-122 SAMDIVHGRFPEQQ
+122 SSIDIVRNKYPELQF
-136 VNADTIKSKL
+136 NADTIKSEL
-146 RQFALLNL
+146 RQFALSNL

-174 QGMVVLVENKMSRTV
+174 QGAVVLVENKMSHTV
-189 PSAEVFTV
+189 PSSEVFTV
-197 HSAQQYVADQVAIK
+197 HSAQQYVAEQAAVR
-211 FNNNQVLLTAFDYL
+211 FSNNQVLLTAFDYL

-260 QAGQLIIAHN
+260 KAGQLIIAHN
-270 ELMNDQNLRILRSLR
+270 ELMNDQNLRVLRSLR
-285 REYQSTGMT
+285 REFQSTGVT
-294 TSPISWTLFGQTL
+294 SSPISWTLFGQTL

-316 FVFLTLNY
+316 FAFVMLNY
-324 PRVVSHVRHLFF
+324 PRILSRFRQLLF

-342 VMIGMMCVSMRQQIG
+342 VMIGMMCVSMRLQLG

-379 AIIAHM
+379 AIIAHTL
-385 VTVIL
+385 TVIL
-390 CGLLISSGY
+390 CGLFISSGF

-411 AIFCLSKIA
+411 AIFCLSRIA

-426 LAVLMVTGSYIITYT
+426 SAVLLVTASYIITYT
-441 AISLLQEGQFSHIG
+441 AISLLQEGQFSNIG

-476 FLFERI
+476 FLFERV
-482 FGLVSDITL
+482 FGLVSDVTL

-525 AIRNINGNPLMAR
+525 AIRNIGGNPLMAR

-544 DVGKTSAPQFFVENQ
+544 DVGKTGAPQFFVENQ
-559 VGTNPHNSLSNEES
+559 VGANPHNALSNEES
-573 AAIIIG
+573 AAIIIE

-596 IIDFITT
+596 IIDFIAT

-611 YFYNNEVNQHG
+611 YFYNNEVSQHG
-622 ADNVDASKYTYP
+622 ANNVDAAKYTYP

-650 SIEAASRTIKDYS
+650 SVEAASRTLKDYS
-663 QDVISSVVEDVVN
+663 PEVVGPLVDEIVD
-676 DKIEHGQ
+676 DKIAHGQ
-683 MNYADITFR
+683 MNHADLTFR
-692 DIETIKA
+692 DIDTIKS

>member
-1 MPNPLKM
+1 
-8 CIFDEN
+8 
-14 FTQMIPVEVR
+14 
-24 MSKHYKVSALIIY
+24 MSQTIADMKTHNISALIIY

-88 DNIYKNAKPYF
+88 DNIYKHAKPYF
-99 SVISS
+99 SVTSS
-104 VYPEQKIRFG
+104 VYPEQKIRFE
-114 QEFDRRFA
+114 QEFERRFA
-122 SAMDIVHGRFPEQQ
+122 SAMDIVRNKFPEQQ
-136 VNADTIKSKL
+136 VNTDTIKSEL
-146 RQFALLNL
+146 QRFALSSL
-154 EFIYSKG
+154 EFVYSKG
-161 ITNYTEVLEKDNG
+161 ITNYTDVLEKDNG
-174 QGMVVLVENKMSRTV
+174 QGTVVLVENKMSRTV
-189 PSAEVFTV
+189 PSTEVFTV
-197 HSAQQYVADQVAIK
+197 HSAQQYVADQVTIK
-211 FNNNQVLLTAFDYL
+211 FSNNQILLTAFDNL

-239 TLTNKA
+239 TLTTKA
-245 RQTLEEQLSE
+245 RLALEDQLSE

-285 REYQSTGMT
+285 REFQSTGVT
-294 TSPISWTLFGQTL
+294 SSPISWTLFGQTM

-316 FVFLTLNY
+316 FVFVMLNY
-324 PRVVSHVRHLFF
+324 PRIFSHFRLLFF

-342 VMIGMMCVSMRQQIG
+342 VMIGMMCVSIRFQIG

-426 LAVLMVTGSYIITYT
+426 MAVLMVTTSYIVTYT

-461 FIINGLFLFVTYPLI
+461 FFVNGLLLFVAYPLI
-476 FLFERI
+476 FIFEKV
-482 FGLVSDITL
+482 FGLVSDVTL
-491 LELADT
+491 LELSDT

-525 AIRNINGNPLMAR
+525 AIRNIGGNPLMAR

-559 VGTNPHNSLSNEES
+559 VGTNPHDALSNEES

-579 HVKKGE
+579 HVKNGE
-585 ELAKAYKLPPR
+585 ELARAYKLPPR
-596 IIDFITT
+596 IIDFIAT

-663 QDVISSVVEDVVN
+663 QDVIGALVEDIVD

-683 MNYADITFR
+683 MNHADLTFR
-692 DIETIKA
+692 DIETIKT

-713 EYPKAKK
+713 EYPKL

>member
-1 MPNPLKM
+1 
-8 CIFDEN
+8 
-14 FTQMIPVEVR
+14 
-24 MSKHYKVSALIIY
+24 MSQTIADMKTHNISALIIY

-88 DNIYKNAKPYF
+88 DNIYKHAKPYF
-99 SVISS
+99 SVTSS
-104 VYPEQKIRFG
+104 VYPEQKIRFE
-114 QEFDRRFA
+114 QEFERRFA
-122 SAMDIVHGRFPEQQ
+122 SAMDIVRNKFPEQQ
-136 VNADTIKSKL
+136 VNTDTVKSEL
-146 RQFALLNL
+146 QRFALSSL
-154 EFIYSKG
+154 EFVYSMG
-161 ITNYTEVLEKDNG
+161 ITNYTDVLEKDNG
-174 QGMVVLVENKMSRTV
+174 QGTVVLVENKMSRTV
-189 PSAEVFTV
+189 PSTEVFTV
-197 HSAQQYVADQVAIK
+197 HSAQQYVADQVTIK
-211 FNNNQVLLTAFDYL
+211 FSNNQILLTAFDNL

-239 TLTNKA
+239 TLTTKA
-245 RQTLEEQLSE
+245 RLALEDQLSE

-285 REYQSTGMT
+285 REFQSTGVT
-294 TSPISWTLFGQTL
+294 SSPISWTLFGQTM

-316 FVFLTLNY
+316 FVFVMLNY
-324 PRVVSHVRHLFF
+324 PRIFSHFRLLFF

-342 VMIGMMCVSMRQQIG
+342 VMIGMMCVSIRFQIG

-426 LAVLMVTGSYIITYT
+426 MAVLMVTTSYIATYT

-461 FIINGLFLFVTYPLI
+461 FFVNGLLLFVAYPLI
-476 FLFERI
+476 FIFEKV
-482 FGLVSDITL
+482 FGLVSDVTL
-491 LELADT
+491 LELSDT

-525 AIRNINGNPLMAR
+525 AIRNIGGNPLMAR

-559 VGTNPHNSLSNEES
+559 VGTNPHDALSNEES

-579 HVKKGE
+579 HVKNGE
-585 ELAKAYKLPPR
+585 ELARAYKLPPR
-596 IIDFITT
+596 IIDFIAT

-663 QDVISSVVEDVVN
+663 QDVIGALVEDIVN

-683 MNYADITFR
+683 MNHADLTFR
-692 DIETIKA
+692 DIETIKT

-713 EYPKAKK
+713 EYPKL

>member
-1 MPNPLKM
+1 
-8 CIFDEN
+8 
-14 FTQMIPVEVR
+14 MIPVEVR
-24 MSKHYKVSALIIY
+24 MSKHYKASALIIY

-44 TAMLPK
+44 TVMLPK

-88 DNIYKNAKPYF
+88 ENIYKSAKPYF
-99 SVISS
+99 TVISS
-104 VYPEQKIRFG
+104 VYPEQKIRFE

-122 SAMDIVHGRFPEQQ
+122 AAMDILHSKFPDQQ
-136 VNADTIKSKL
+136 VNADTIKARLHK
-146 RQFALLNL
+146 FALAEL
-154 EFIYSKG
+154 EFVYSKG
-161 ITNYTEVLEKDNG
+161 ITNYTEVLEKENG
-174 QGMVVLVENKMSRTV
+174 QGTVVLVENKMSHTV
-189 PSAEVFTV
+189 PSAEIFTV
-197 HSAQQYVADQVAIK
+197 HSAQQYVTEQVAIQ
-211 FNNNQVLLTAFDYL
+211 FGSNQTLLTALDYI
-225 NIYDFIK
+225 NIYDFIR

-239 TLTNKA
+239 TLTTKA

-260 QAGQLIIAHN
+260 QAGTLIIAHN
-270 ELMNDQNLRILRSLR
+270 ELMNDQNLRVLRSLR
-285 REYQSTGMT
+285 REFQSTGVT
-294 TSPISWTLFGQTL
+294 TSPISWTLFAQTM
-307 LVAILMALL
+307 LVAILMAVL
-316 FVFLTLNY
+316 FIFLMLNY
-324 PRVVSHVRHLFF
+324 PRIYSHFRHLIF

-342 VMIGMMCVSMRQQIG
+342 VMIGMMCVSIRFQIG

-365 ILPLILRTFYDGHL
+365 MLPLILRTFYDGHL

-385 VTVIL
+385 LTVIL
-390 CGLLISSGY
+390 CGLFISSGF
-399 EFIMLQTVAGMV
+399 EFIMLQTVAGMI
-411 AIFCLSKIA
+411 AIFCLSRIA

-426 LAVLMVTGSYIITYT
+426 MAVVLVTTSYIITYT
-441 AISLLQEGQFSHIG
+441 AMSLLQEGQFSSIG

-482 FGLVSDITL
+482 FGLVSDVTL

-525 AIRNINGNPLMAR
+525 AIRNIGGNPLMAR

-544 DVGKTSAPQFFVENQ
+544 DVGKVNAPQFFIENQ
-559 VGTNPHNSLSNEES
+559 VGTNPHSALTNEES
-573 AAIIIG
+573 ATIIIG
-579 HVKKGE
+579 HVKNGE
-585 ELAKAYKLPPR
+585 TLAKSYKLPPR

-611 YFYNNEVNQHG
+611 YFYNNEVNKNG
-622 ADNVDASKYTYP
+622 ADNVDVAKYTSP

-650 SIEAASRTIKDYS
+650 SVEAASRTLKDYS
-663 QDVISSVVEDVVN
+663 PEVVGQLVDEVVG
-676 DKIEHGQ
+676 DKIEQGQ
-683 MNYADITFR
+683 MNHADLTFR

-699 IFKQKLQNIYHTRI
+699 FFKQKLQNIYHTRI
-713 EYPKAKK
+713 EYPKAK

>member
-1 MPNPLKM
+1 
-8 CIFDEN
+8 
-14 FTQMIPVEVR
+14 
-24 MSKHYKVSALIIY
+24 MSQTIADMKTHNISALIIY

-88 DNIYKNAKPYF
+88 DNIYKHAKPYF
-99 SVISS
+99 SVTSS
-104 VYPEQKIRFG
+104 VYPEQKIRFE
-114 QEFDRRFA
+114 QEFERRFA
-122 SAMDIVHGRFPEQQ
+122 SAMDIVRNKFPEQQ
-136 VNADTIKSKL
+136 VNTDTIKSEL
-146 RQFALLNL
+146 QRFALSSL
-154 EFIYSKG
+154 EFVYSKG
-161 ITNYTEVLEKDNG
+161 ITNYTDVLEKDNG
-174 QGMVVLVENKMSRTV
+174 QGTVVLVENKMSRTV
-189 PSAEVFTV
+189 PSTEVFTV
-197 HSAQQYVADQVAIK
+197 HSAQQYVADQVTIK
-211 FNNNQVLLTAFDYL
+211 FSNNQILLTAFDNL

-239 TLTNKA
+239 TLTTKA
-245 RQTLEEQLSE
+245 RLALEDQLSE

-285 REYQSTGMT
+285 REFQSTGVT
-294 TSPISWTLFGQTL
+294 SSPISWTLFGQTM

-316 FVFLTLNY
+316 FVFVMLNY
-324 PRVVSHVRHLFF
+324 PRIFSHFRLLFF

-342 VMIGMMCVSMRQQIG
+342 VMIGMMCVSIRFQIG

-426 LAVLMVTGSYIITYT
+426 MAVLMVTTSYIVTYT

-461 FIINGLFLFVTYPLI
+461 FFVNGLLLFVAYPLI
-476 FLFERI
+476 FIFEKV
-482 FGLVSDITL
+482 FGLVSDVTL
-491 LELADT
+491 LELSDT

-525 AIRNINGNPLMAR
+525 AIRNIGGNPLMAR

-559 VGTNPHNSLSNEES
+559 VGTNPHDALSNAES

-579 HVKKGE
+579 HVKNGE
-585 ELAKAYKLPPR
+585 ELARAYKLPPR
-596 IIDFITT
+596 IIDFIAT

-663 QDVISSVVEDVVN
+663 QDVIGALVEDIVD

-683 MNYADITFR
+683 MNHADLTFR
-692 DIETIKA
+692 DIETIKT

-713 EYPKAKK
+713 EYPKL

>member
-1 MPNPLKM
+1 
-8 CIFDEN
+8 
-14 FTQMIPVEVR
+14 
-24 MSKHYKVSALIIY
+24 MSQNIADMKTHNISALIIY

-88 DNIYKNAKPYF
+88 DNIYKHARPYF
-99 SVISS
+99 SVTSS
-104 VYPEQKIRFG
+104 VYPEQKIRFE

-122 SAMDIVHGRFPEQQ
+122 SAMDIVRNKFPEQQ
-136 VNADTIKSKL
+136 VNADTVKSEL
-146 RQFALLNL
+146 QRFALSSL
-154 EFIYSKG
+154 EFVYSKG
-161 ITNYTEVLEKDNG
+161 ITNYTDVLEKDNG
-174 QGMVVLVENKMSRTV
+174 QGTVVLVENKMSRTV
-189 PSAEVFTV
+189 PSTEVFTV
-197 HSAQQYVADQVAIK
+197 HSAQQYVADQVTIK
-211 FNNNQVLLTAFDYL
+211 FSNNQILLTAFDNL

-239 TLTNKA
+239 TLTTKA
-245 RQTLEEQLSE
+245 RLALEEQLSE

-285 REYQSTGMT
+285 REFQSTGVT
-294 TSPISWTLFGQTL
+294 SSPISWTLFGQTM

-316 FVFLTLNY
+316 FVFVMLNY
-324 PRVVSHVRHLFF
+324 PRIFSHFRLLFF

-342 VMIGMMCVSMRQQIG
+342 VMIGMMCVSIRFQIG

-426 LAVLMVTGSYIITYT
+426 MAVLMVTTSYIATYT

-461 FIINGLFLFVTYPLI
+461 FFVNGLLLFVAYPLI
-476 FLFERI
+476 FIFEKV
-482 FGLVSDITL
+482 FGLVSDVTL
-491 LELADT
+491 LELSDT

-525 AIRNINGNPLMAR
+525 AIRNIGGNPLMAR

-559 VGTNPHNSLSNEES
+559 VGTNPHDALSNEES

-579 HVKKGE
+579 HVKNGE
-585 ELAKAYKLPPR
+585 ELARAYKLPPR
-596 IIDFITT
+596 IIDFIAT

-663 QDVISSVVEDVVN
+663 QDVIGALVEDIVD

-683 MNYADITFR
+683 MNHADLTFR
-692 DIETIKA
+692 DIETIKT

-713 EYPKAKK
+713 EYPKL